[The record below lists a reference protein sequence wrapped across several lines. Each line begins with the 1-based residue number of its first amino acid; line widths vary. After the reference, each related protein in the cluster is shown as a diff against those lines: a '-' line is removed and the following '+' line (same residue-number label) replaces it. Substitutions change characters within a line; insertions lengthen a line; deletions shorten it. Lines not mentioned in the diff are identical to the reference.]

1 MKIRSQSSSIRTRW
15 LKQPIQS
22 GAYRTWLIDRGS
34 LTQRLQAK
42 SRYFNVRA
50 LRLNRA
56 KPQMDEAKILNIPQQ
71 QSALL
76 REVLLLDQQQP
87 LIFAHSVLPD
97 KSVRGAW
104 LGLSRLGNKP
114 LGAALFSDPQV
125 TRTPL
130 EYKKINRQHA
140 LYRQAIKHLEN
151 PPNALWA
158 RRSVF
163 QLSSAFER
171 HAIMV
176 TEVFLPNILALDL
189 LSMDK

>member
-140 LYRQAIKHLEN
+140 LYRQAIKYLEN
-151 PPNALWA
+151 PPTALWA

-163 QLSSAFER
+163 QLSSAFDR

-176 TEVFLPNILALDL
+176 TEVFLPNILELDL

>member
-1 MKIRSQSSSIRTRW
+1 VKIRSQSPSIRTRW

-151 PPNALWA
+151 PPTALWA

>member
-151 PPNALWA
+151 PPTSLWA

-176 TEVFLPNILALDL
+176 TEVFLPNILELDL

>member
-34 LTQRLQAK
+34 LTQRLQGK

>member
-1 MKIRSQSSSIRTRW
+1 
-15 LKQPIQS
+15 
-22 GAYRTWLIDRGS
+22 
-34 LTQRLQAK
+34 
-42 SRYFNVRA
+42 
-50 LRLNRA
+50 
-56 KPQMDEAKILNIPQQ
+56 MDEAKILNIPQQ

-140 LYRQAIKHLEN
+140 LYRQAIKHLEK
-151 PPNALWA
+151 PPTALWA

>member
-34 LTQRLQAK
+34 LTQRLQGK

-76 REVLLLDQQQP
+76 REVLLLDQQKP

>member
-1 MKIRSQSSSIRTRW
+1 VKIRSQSSSIRTRW

>member
-1 MKIRSQSSSIRTRW
+1 VKIRSQSSSIRTRW

-151 PPNALWA
+151 PPTALWA